1 MFAFQY
7 QTNEGAGIVI
17 ARDETEART
26 KLAAAGFAG
35 DTVLSL
41 TQVCEATF
49 PALRK
54 AGIWHLLPVD
64 AKEAVI
70 DQFAEVLVEFQQ
82 LVNDRLLKAETMT
95 KVVEKS
101 AKVLI
106 SQAHFLTDLGGV
118 TPPAIV
124 REERISPRPAARTR
138 QTDPNDCF
146 DKVFKGIFR

>member
-1 MFAFQY
+1 
-7 QTNEGAGIVI
+7 
-17 ARDETEART
+17 
-26 KLAAAGFAG
+26 
-35 DTVLSL
+35 LSL

-101 AKVLI
+101 AKALI
-106 SQAHFLTDLGGV
+106 SQAHFLNDLGGV
-118 TPPAIV
+118 TPPAVV
-124 REERISPRPAARTR
+124 REERIAPRSVARPHKP
-138 QTDPNDCF
+138 DANDCF
-146 DKVFKGIFR
+146 DSVFSGMFRK